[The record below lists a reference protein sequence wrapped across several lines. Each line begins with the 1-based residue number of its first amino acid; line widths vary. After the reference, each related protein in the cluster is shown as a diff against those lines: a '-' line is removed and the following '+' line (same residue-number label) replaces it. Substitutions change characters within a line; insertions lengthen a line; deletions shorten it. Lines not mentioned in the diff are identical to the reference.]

1 MNLKALKL
9 PEELKDGF
17 LEMIAKREAQQAMNH
32 AVETLTNA
40 VSIVA
45 LANAENPPALI
56 KLAVQKIDANTDRF
70 SKDEDN
76 EKMMREMLID
86 VANAIEK
93 IVTNPVAKTG
103 NGQALTEALKADN
116 DLKAMQ
122 EEMQRKYEDYEKN
135 KSTMN
140 ETKRKETEDSLSQ
153 MYQKIQQSAQDNQQ
167 ALGKLQQDKIGP
179 ITNKLVEA
187 IKAVGKA
194 GGYVYIMDTTSGIP
208 YISETLSKDV
218 TAEVKAELNKT
229 K

>member
-1 MNLKALKL
+1 MNLKALEL

-40 VSIVA
+40 VSIVS
-45 LANAENPPALI
+45 LANAENPSALI

-103 NGQALTEALKADN
+103 NGQALSEALKADN
-116 DLKAMQ
+116 AERMA
-122 EEMQRKYEDYEKN
+122 EE
-135 KSTMN
+135 
-140 ETKRKETEDSLSQ
+140 
-153 MYQKIQQSAQDNQQ
+153 
-167 ALGKLQQDKIGP
+167 
-179 ITNKLVEA
+179 
-187 IKAVGKA
+187 
-194 GGYVYIMDTTSGIP
+194 
-208 YISETLSKDV
+208 
-218 TAEVKAELNKT
+218 
-229 K
+229 

>member
-70 SKDEDN
+70 SEDDDN
-76 EKMMREMLID
+76 EKMMREMLVD
-86 VANAIEK
+86 VANALEK

-103 NGQALTEALKADN
+103 NGKALSEALKADN
-116 DLKAMQ
+116 A
-122 EEMQRKYEDYEKN
+122 ER
-135 KSTMN
+135 
-140 ETKRKETEDSLSQ
+140 
-153 MYQKIQQSAQDNQQ
+153 
-167 ALGKLQQDKIGP
+167 
-179 ITNKLVEA
+179 
-187 IKAVGKA
+187 
-194 GGYVYIMDTTSGIP
+194 
-208 YISETLSKDV
+208 
-218 TAEVKAELNKT
+218 TAEE
-229 K
+229 

>member
-1 MNLKALKL
+1 MNLKALEL

-17 LEMIAKREAQQAMNH
+17 LEMIAKRKAQQAMNH

-45 LANAENPPALI
+45 LANAENPSALI

-103 NGQALTEALKADN
+103 NCQALTEALKADN
-116 DLKAMQ
+116 AERMA
-122 EEMQRKYEDYEKN
+122 EE
-135 KSTMN
+135 
-140 ETKRKETEDSLSQ
+140 
-153 MYQKIQQSAQDNQQ
+153 
-167 ALGKLQQDKIGP
+167 
-179 ITNKLVEA
+179 
-187 IKAVGKA
+187 
-194 GGYVYIMDTTSGIP
+194 
-208 YISETLSKDV
+208 
-218 TAEVKAELNKT
+218 
-229 K
+229 